1 MNIDQVFQRSAR
13 EAGNPSLDKSNYYLG
28 TISEVSASAATIQIE
43 NLSILQG
50 RIFQRESFVPG
61 GMNYMI
67 LVSSDNGIFIGS
79 VKRNAIKDSESIHVL
94 MKTGKLDAIY
104 PQTAA
109 EMLAYIPPF
118 MDVFRPAGFSSVA
131 IHDKVYLASE
141 GAITRYYQSLEVLDS
156 AKGERSLMPFAT
168 LAVKSNLKI
177 GFKPATLFSRHL
189 MVIGSTGSGKS
200 TSALSILDKVS
211 NDGEKVLI
219 IDPTGEYKDTFDE
232 SEIDKLHLGEDTRI
246 VPGSVSI
253 DQWIDLLQASPGIQA
268 PSLMNAILALRFQ
281 WQNDLKE
288 EVYQKVGTTFTQ
300 IEKDMAKLSSEDIN
314 FNFNCLEQQM
324 LQESVSEKR
333 FSNGE
338 LEKDYFKA
346 NANRP
351 LVERLHQF
359 QQSPMFRKL
368 FADASCNSLT
378 ERLDTFFEGTRSLY
392 VDAST
397 INSGDQVGQLI
408 VDLICWRIEECKQR
422 DQQAFILFIDE
433 VHRYVKRQTND
444 GSLVEDGLTTLAREG
459 RKLGVYLLLTTQS
472 PNDVSKVLIA
482 QMGSMLIHRL
492 TQPDEL
498 FSIKNYLDENS
509 RNQIQKLDQG
519 EAILTSVNL
528 MHDIQLKIDKSKR
541 SHANSSPS
549 LQCESRESTN
559 L

>member
-1 MNIDQVFQRSAR
+1 MNIDQLFQKSAH
-13 EAGNPSLDKSNYYLG
+13 EAGNASLDKGNYYLG
-28 TISEVSASAATIQIE
+28 TISEVSASTATIQIE

-50 RIFQRESFVPG
+50 RIFQKESFVPG

-67 LVSSDNGIFIGS
+67 LVASDNGTFIGR

-118 MDVFRPAGFSSVA
+118 MNVFRPAGFSSVA
-131 IHDKVYLASE
+131 IHDKVYLAPE

-156 AKGERSLMPFAT
+156 AKGERSLLPFAT

-177 GFKPATLFSRHL
+177 SFKPATLFSRHL

-232 SEIDKLHLGEDTRI
+232 NEIDKLHLGEDTCI

-281 WQNDLKE
+281 WQNELRG
-288 EVYQKVGTTFTQ
+288 EVYQKLGSTFAQ
-300 IEKDMAKLSSEDIN
+300 IDTDMAGLSSENKN
-314 FNFNCLEQQM
+314 FNFDCLERQM
-324 LQESVSEKR
+324 LQESVSEKK
-333 FSNGE
+333 NTKGE
-338 LEKDYFKA
+338 LEKDPFKA

-359 QQSPMFRKL
+359 QHSPMFRKL
-368 FADASCNSLT
+368 FTDVSRNSLT
-378 ERLDTFFEGTRSLY
+378 EKLDTFFEGTRSLY

-397 INSGDQVGQLI
+397 INSGDTIGQLI
-408 VDLICWRIEECKQR
+408 VDLICRRIEERKLR
-422 DQQAFILFIDE
+422 EQQAFVLFIDE
-433 VHRYVKRQTND
+433 VHRYVKRQASD
-444 GSLVEDGLTTLAREG
+444 GSLLEDGLTTLAREG

-472 PNDVSKVLIA
+472 PNDVSKILIA

-498 FSIKNYLDENS
+498 FSIKNYLDEDS

-528 MHDIQLKIDKSKR
+528 MHDIQLKMDKSQR

-549 LQCESRESTN
+549 LQCKSEKSAN
-559 L
+559 

>member
-1 MNIDQVFQRSAR
+1 MNIDHVFQRSAH
-13 EAGNPSLDKSNYYLG
+13 EAGTVNLDKSNYYLG
-28 TISEVSASAATIQIE
+28 TISEVSAAAATIQIE

-67 LVSSDNGIFIGS
+67 IVASENGIFIGR

-118 MDVFRPAGFSSVA
+118 MDVFRPTGFSSVA
-131 IHDKVYLASE
+131 IHDKVYLAPE
-141 GAITRYYQSLEVLDS
+141 EVITRYYQSLEVLDS
-156 AKGERSLMPFAT
+156 AKGERSLIPFAT

-189 MVIGSTGSGKS
+189 MIIGSTGSGKS
-200 TSALSILDKVS
+200 TSALSILDKAS
-211 NDGEKVLI
+211 NDGEKILI

-232 SEIDKLHLGEDTRI
+232 NEIDKLHLGEDTCI

-281 WQNDLKE
+281 WKNDLKG
-288 EVYQKVGTTFTQ
+288 EVYQKIGTTFAQ
-300 IEKDMAKLSSEDIN
+300 IETNMANLSSEDTN
-314 FNFNCLEQQM
+314 FNFTCLEQQM
-324 LQESVSEKR
+324 LQESVSEKKY
-333 FSNGE
+333 SNGE

-351 LVERLHQF
+351 LVERLQQF

-368 FADASCNSLT
+368 FADASQNSLT
-378 ERLDTFFEGTRSLY
+378 ERLDAFFEGKRSLY

-408 VDLICWRIEECKQR
+408 VDFICRRIEECKQR
-422 DQQAFILFIDE
+422 EQQAFILFIDE

-472 PNDVSKVLIA
+472 PNDVSKILIA

-498 FSIKNYLDENS
+498 FSIKNYLDEDS
-509 RNQIQKLDQG
+509 RHQIQKLDQG

-528 MHDIQLKIDKSKR
+528 MHDIQLKMDKSKR

-549 LQCESRESTN
+549 LQCESK
-559 L
+559 